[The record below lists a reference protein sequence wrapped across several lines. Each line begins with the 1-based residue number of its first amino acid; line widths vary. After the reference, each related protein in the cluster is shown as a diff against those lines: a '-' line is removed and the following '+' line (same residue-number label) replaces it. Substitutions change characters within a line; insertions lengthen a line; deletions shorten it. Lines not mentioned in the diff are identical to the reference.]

1 MSNNTDKPSL
11 FIRGKW
17 ISGKGPLLIS
27 ENPATGA
34 AIWEG
39 ASADTSDVNLA
50 VKAAHEA
57 LPAWSGAPAETRI
70 SYLKKFQALL
80 EKNRKTIVETISLEC
95 GKPLW
100 DADNEV
106 SAMIG
111 KLDISIEAFTI
122 RCKQISKS
130 EGTKKSI
137 LHHRPHGVI
146 GVFGPFNFPAH
157 LPNGHFL
164 PALLAG
170 NTIVFKP
177 SDQTPLVA
185 EKIFKLWEEVG
196 LPPGVM
202 NLLQGGIFTGQALSR
217 HPDIDGIFF
226 TGSWAVGKHL
236 TELYSDKAG
245 KILALEMGGNNP
257 LIFTD
262 VDDLKAAAYVTI
274 QSAFLTSGQRCT
286 CARRLIIPQ
295 GYKGDAF
302 IKELITM
309 TQNLKIGSY
318 TDMPEP
324 FMGPVISAK
333 AATKLM
339 DAQQKIMDQGA
350 HSLLKMTQLE
360 QGPSFLSPGIIDVT
374 ALAERKD
381 EEHFGPLL
389 QIIRVKDFDAAL
401 IEANNTNYGLT
412 AGLLSRNKNEFEQF
426 SKYVKA
432 GILAWNSPTTNVS
445 SSFPFGGTGKSGNF
459 RPTAFYAADYCAYPV
474 TYIENE
480 ILALPETPIS
490 GIITT
495 HGAPNEV
502 C

>member
-1 MSNNTDKPSL
+1 MSNTTDKGSL
-11 FIRGKW
+11 FINGKW
-17 ISGKGPLLIS
+17 IPGKGPLLIS

-39 ASADTSDVNLA
+39 TTADTSDVNLA
-50 VKAAHEA
+50 VKAARTASE
-57 LPAWSGAPAETRI
+57 AWSEAPIETRI
-70 SYLKKFQALL
+70 AYLKKFQAIL
-80 EKNRKTIVETISLEC
+80 EKNKKNIIETISMEC

-100 DADNEV
+100 DAANEV

-111 KLDISIEAFTI
+111 KLDITLEAFAI
-122 RCKQISKS
+122 RCKQITKT
-130 EGTKKSI
+130 EGTKQSI
-137 LHHRPHGVI
+137 LHHRPHGVL

-177 SDQTPLVA
+177 SDQTPFVA
-185 EKIFKLWEEVG
+185 EKIFMLWEEAG

-202 NLLQGGIFTGQALSR
+202 NLLQGGVFTGQALSR

-226 TGSWAVGKHL
+226 TGSWIVGKHL
-236 TELYSDKAG
+236 TELYSDKSG

-295 GYKGDAF
+295 GSKGDAF
-302 IKELITM
+302 IKELVAM
-309 TQNLKIGSY
+309 TQNLKVGSY

-324 FMGPVISAK
+324 FMGPVISVK
-333 AATKLM
+333 AANKLIET
-339 DAQQKIMDQGA
+339 QQQFNDQGA

-360 QGPSFLSPGIIDVT
+360 RGPTFLSPGIIDVT
-374 ALAERKD
+374 ALTERKD

-401 IEANNTNYGLT
+401 SEANNTNYGLT
-412 AGLLSRNKNEFEQF
+412 AGLLSRKKNEFEQF
-426 SKYVKA
+426 TKCVKA

-459 RPTAFYAADYCAYPV
+459 RPTAFYAADYCSYPV

-480 ILALPETPIS
+480 ILALPETLIS
-490 GIITT
+490 GILSSTK
-495 HGAPNEV
+495 EL
-502 C
+502 